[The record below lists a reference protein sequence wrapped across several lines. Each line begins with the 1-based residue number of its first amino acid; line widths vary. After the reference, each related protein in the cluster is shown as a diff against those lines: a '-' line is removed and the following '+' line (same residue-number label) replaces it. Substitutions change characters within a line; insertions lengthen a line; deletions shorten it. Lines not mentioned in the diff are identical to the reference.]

1 MAKKKTVKSAP
12 VKSARNSEH
21 DYTFKNENMGAY
33 RFDKDCYVSM
43 KVNRSS
49 LDVALGAIIDGETYT
64 TTANLAGGGGGS
76 ASVKCAITIM
86 DGVDPT
92 DIHMNFDK
100 FIMYIGDPAKI
111 TLTINGD
118 DEWGTVNLTR
128 NVGHESITYG
138 AEYEN
143 KAHVAIISYN
153 NYMDEI
159 AIAPDGHT
167 FNDGDEI
174 KIVLEV

>member
-1 MAKKKTVKSAP
+1 MAKKKTVKNAP
-12 VKSARNSEH
+12 VKSAGNSEH

-43 KVNRSS
+43 KVNRAS

-76 ASVKCAITIM
+76 ASVKCAINIM

-92 DIHMNFDK
+92 DIHITFDK
-100 FIMYIGDPAKI
+100 FIMYIGDPSKI
-111 TLTINGD
+111 TVKVND
-118 DEWGTVNLTR
+118 DEWGSVNLTK
-128 NVGHESITYG
+128 NVG
-138 AEYEN
+138 YEGILYVADYVD
-143 KAHVAIISYN
+143 KAYVNIHSSNGFLNEIS
-153 NYMDEI
+153 
-159 AIAPDGHT
+159 IAPDGYT

-174 KIVLEV
+174 TIVLEV